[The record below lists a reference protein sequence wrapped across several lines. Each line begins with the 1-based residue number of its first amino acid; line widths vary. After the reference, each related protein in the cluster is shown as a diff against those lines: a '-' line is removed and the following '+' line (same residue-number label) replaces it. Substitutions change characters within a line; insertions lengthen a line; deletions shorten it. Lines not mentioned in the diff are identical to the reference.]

1 MTIFGA
7 CWNLYWQATGSAQNP
22 AARVGM
28 TGRSSM
34 GSSSWRARAANGRRS
49 RVNSDPR
56 ARSIERFQEW
66 VASGALERAWAV
78 VFDEYDKTIGLNWN
92 WLAADGCLIKASF
105 GTKGDPAKS
114 RPPAETPPTEES
126 QARNGTS

>member
-1 MTIFGA
+1 
-7 CWNLYWQATGSAQNP
+7 
-22 AARVGM
+22 
-28 TGRSSM
+28 
-34 GSSSWRARAANGRRS
+34 
-49 RVNSDPR
+49 
-56 ARSIERFQEW
+56 